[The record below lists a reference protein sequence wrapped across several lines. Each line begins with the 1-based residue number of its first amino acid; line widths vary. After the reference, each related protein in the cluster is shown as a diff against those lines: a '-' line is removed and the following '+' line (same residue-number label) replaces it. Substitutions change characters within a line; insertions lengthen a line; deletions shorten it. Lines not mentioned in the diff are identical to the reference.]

1 MPVTPAAFRRSDL
14 TPAQHARIRRH
25 LALIPVLGNIDERTI
40 DRRGET
46 RARHRTQF
54 DVIDSMPRFRE
65 GGRPSRLMASH
76 LT

>member
-1 MPVTPAAFRRSDL
+1 VTPAAFRRSDL

-40 DRRGET
+40 DRRGEP

-54 DVIDSMPRFRE
+54 ASSIRCHDSAKA
-65 GGRPSRLMASH
+65 GRPSRLMASH